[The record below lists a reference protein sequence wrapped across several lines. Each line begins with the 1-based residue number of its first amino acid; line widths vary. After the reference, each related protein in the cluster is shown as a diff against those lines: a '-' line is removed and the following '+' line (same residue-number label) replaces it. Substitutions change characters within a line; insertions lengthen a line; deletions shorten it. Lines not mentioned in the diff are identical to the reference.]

1 MNAACR
7 LASAEGALHS
17 SFEWGR
23 IQTNADW
30 ILPIAALLA
39 AFVFVRAMYRR
50 DAAELSPLLS
60 WFLTALRAA
69 AFLGLLIFYLQ
80 PQWRTEREIVR
91 NSRVLLLV
99 DTSLSMG
106 LSDAEAESSRR
117 LPQPALGKWPPRWR
131 RPIFSPRCA
140 RPTT

>member
-7 LASAEGALHS
+7 LASVEGALHS

-50 DAAELSPLLS
+50 DAAELSLLLELVPHRVAGGGLS
-60 WFLTALRAA
+60 RPADLLLAA
-69 AFLGLLIFYLQ
+69 AMAHGTGDRSQ
-80 PQWRTEREIVR
+80 
-91 NSRVLLLV
+91 
-99 DTSLSMG
+99 
-106 LSDAEAESSRR
+106 
-117 LPQPALGKWPPRWR
+117 
-131 RPIFSPRCA
+131 
-140 RPTT
+140 